1 MPAHESETMPDHLI
15 TAKSRSIAYHLTEG
29 THPMVVFLG
38 GLRSDMAG
46 TKAVFLEEYAKSRGG
61 LFCGLIIL
69 AMAKAAA
76 RSPRAVLAIGP
87 KTQRRF

>member
-15 TAKSRSIAYHLTEG
+15 TEKSRSIAYHLTEG

-46 TKAVFLEEYAKSRGG
+46 TKAVFLAYIVIR
-61 LFCGLIIL
+61 LFLQYHHL
-69 AMAKAAA
+69 VHM
-76 RSPRAVLAIGP
+76 RLPLDQYTYS
-87 KTQRRF
+87 Q